1 MCEENVRLH
10 MLCYG
15 ILNANYPIDEP
26 FKSSITRTL
35 KRNQHETTLNILI
48 CKT

>member
-1 MCEENVRLH
+1 MCEENVRSR
-10 MLCYG
+10 YG
-15 ILNANYPIDEP
+15 ILDANYSIDEP
-26 FKSSITRTL
+26 FKSGITRRF